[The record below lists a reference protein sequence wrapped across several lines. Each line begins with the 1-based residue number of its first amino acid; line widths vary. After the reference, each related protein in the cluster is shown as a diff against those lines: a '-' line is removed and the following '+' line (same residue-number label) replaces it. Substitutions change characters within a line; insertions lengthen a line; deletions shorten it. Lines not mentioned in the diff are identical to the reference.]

1 MRTPVPFLD
10 LRATHEPV
18 AAEIAAVW
26 QDIVATSGFI
36 GGPHVEAFECAWA
49 SYCEAEHAVGVA
61 NGTDALLLAL
71 RALGVGAGDE
81 VVVPANTFVAT
92 VEAVVL
98 AGAVPRFVDVD
109 PRTLLMTAA
118 HVEAALSVRTAAVV
132 AVHLYGQMCDMDAL
146 SDLCRRKGLA
156 LVEDAAQAHGA
167 TWRGRRAG
175 SYGDVACF
183 SFYPG
188 KNLGALGDGGAV
200 VTANAALA
208 EQVRSMADHGRQA
221 GTKNVHD
228 LVGTNSRLD
237 AVQAAALVIKLR
249 HLDEANAGRR
259 RAAQWY
265 AEALDGVAVDL
276 VHVEPDAV
284 SAHHLQVVLTPER
297 DEVRVALERAGVAS
311 GVHYPIPCH
320 QQVAYASYAREA
332 LPVCEGTAAQ
342 LLSLPMFPTL
352 TQQQVERVADALHQ
366 ALSAG
371 RRRAS

>member
-1 MRTPVPFLD
+1 MPDPVPFLD
-10 LRATHEPV
+10 LGAAHQPV
-18 AAEIAAVW
+18 AAEIAAAW
-26 QDIVATSGFI
+26 QEIVATSGFI
-36 GGPHVEAFECAWA
+36 GGPHVAGFERAWA
-49 SYCEAEHAVGVA
+49 SYCQAEHAVGVA

-71 RALGVGAGDE
+71 RALGIGAGDE

-118 HVEAALSVRTAAVV
+118 HVEAAFSPRTAAVI

-146 SDLCRRKGLA
+146 SELCRRKGVA

-200 VTANAALA
+200 VTGSAALA
-208 EQVRSMADHGRQA
+208 EQIRSMADHGRQA
-221 GTKNVHD
+221 GTKYVHD

-237 AVQAAALVIKLR
+237 AVQAAALGIKLR

-259 RAAQWY
+259 RVAQWY
-265 AEALDGVAVDL
+265 VEALEGLAVDL
-276 VHVEPDAV
+276 VQVDPEAV
-284 SAHHLQVVLTPER
+284 SAHHLAVVLAPDR
-297 DEVRVALERAGVAS
+297 DQVREALDRKGVAS

-332 LPVCEGTAAQ
+332 LPVCESTAGQ

-352 TQQQVERVADALHQ
+352 TQDQVARVASALHEAVSPGQ
-366 ALSAG
+366 
-371 RRRAS
+371 RRAS

>member
-1 MRTPVPFLD
+1 MHPTVPFLD
-10 LRATHEPV
+10 LHATHEPI
-18 AAEIAAVW
+18 AAEISAAW
-26 QDIVATSGFI
+26 QEIVATSGFI
-36 GGPHVEAFECAWA
+36 GGPHVAAFESAWA
-49 SYCEAEHAVGVA
+49 SYCQVEHAVGVA

-71 RALGVGAGDE
+71 RVLGIGAGDE

-118 HVEAALSVRTAAVV
+118 HVEAALSDRTAAVM

-146 SDLCRRKGLA
+146 SDLCRRKSLA

-200 VTANAALA
+200 VTRDATLA
-208 EQVRSMADHGRQA
+208 EQIRSLADHGRQA
-221 GTKNVHD
+221 GTKYVHD

-237 AVQAAALVIKLR
+237 AVQAAALGIKLR

-265 AEALDGVAVDL
+265 AEALEGLPVNL
-276 VHVEPDAV
+276 VQVHPDAV
-284 SAHHLQVVLTPER
+284 SAHHLAVVLTPDR
-297 DEVRVALERAGVAS
+297 DDVRAVLDRQGVAT

-320 QQVAYASYAREA
+320 QQAAYASYAREA
-332 LPVCEGTAAQ
+332 LPVCESTAGQ

-352 TQQQVERVADALHQ
+352 TQDQVHRVAASLHEAVSPEQ
-366 ALSAG
+366 
-371 RRRAS
+371 RRAG